1 MLKYKPG
8 ATVSL
13 TWVDAQKQSHT
24 SSLRLIPGPAK

>member
-13 TWVDAQKQSHT
+13 TWVDESKQSHT
-24 SSLRLIPGPAK
+24 SSLTLINGPVK